1 MTRKGTC
8 LPGTRK
14 YLSIELNTRKSVQSS
29 SGKYLIWDTN
39 SLFCPALSSVHETFP
54 TFSLC
59 HTLFA
64 PKVVCPK
71 SVNKLYQEREKVPSL
86 ENASTTPMTRPT
98 DGIMMFVWISFQ
110 PQHSALKTF
119 LFLKTTMSDFLL
131 IGLLVFPFDIKQIT
145 VKNRDQNIFMVT
157 FFVCYIQSKLFYLY
171 PFTTRS
177 FKPLKS

>member
-1 MTRKGTC
+1 MHFHAY
-8 LPGTRK
+8 
-14 YLSIELNTRKSVQSS
+14 YL
-29 SGKYLIWDTN
+29 
-39 SLFCPALSSVHETFP
+39 HETFP
-54 TFSLC
+54 TVSWC
-59 HTLFA
+59 HTIFVQMA
-64 PKVVCPK
+64 VCLK
-71 SVNKLYQEREKVPSL
+71 CCTNLYQEREKVPSL
-86 ENASTTPMTRPT
+86 ENATITPMTRPT

-171 PFTTRS
+171 PFTTQS
-177 FKPLKS
+177 FKPLKSWCWWQFEGQLKF